1 MSPPRLKSFPEQ
13 KHNAC
18 RRGGGIP
25 SAQTQLLLGTDTGV
39 IRRAMDSQEKC
50 GTGVV
55 PRSKAHIYLETNK
68 TNRVQNMKLKARD
81 WFLKSLPGFCF
92 S

>member
-18 RRGGGIP
+18 RRCGGIP
-25 SAQTQLLLGTDTGV
+25 SAQTQLLLGADTGV
-39 IRRAMDSQEKC
+39 IRIAMDSQEKC

-55 PRSKAHIYLETNK
+55 PRSKAYIYLETNK